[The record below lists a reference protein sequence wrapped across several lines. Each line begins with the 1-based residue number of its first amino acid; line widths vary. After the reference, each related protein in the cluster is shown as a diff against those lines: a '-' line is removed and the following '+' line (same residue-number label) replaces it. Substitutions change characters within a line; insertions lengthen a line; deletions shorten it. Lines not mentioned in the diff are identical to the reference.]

1 MILSLHG
8 EEEAATATERVQRR
22 LAAVLAADVVGYSRL
37 MAADE
42 AGTLAELNALRQ
54 DIVDPKIGEH
64 GGRIVKLMG
73 DGALVEFASVV
84 DAVECAVA
92 IQQAMAAR
100 NVHRPEDR
108 RIVFRIGINV
118 GDIIIEGDDIFGDGV
133 NVAARLEGLAEPGGI
148 CISNSVR
155 EQVLNKVPIS
165 FADLGEQTVKNIERP
180 IRVYYVVLDDAPI
193 AAAHGSV
200 ASPPAVPVAS
210 VPAQAQ
216 RRSIAVLPFA
226 NMSGDPEQEYFADGI
241 SEDIITALS
250 KISGLFVIARNSSFT
265 FKGKAVHVGD
275 VGKKLGVRFV
285 LEGSVRKA
293 SNRVRITAQ
302 LVDAGS
308 AGHIWAERFDREL
321 TDVFAVQ
328 DEVTREIVAALAL
341 NLTAGERQQLAS
353 DHAGSP
359 EAYDCFLR
367 GRELWHLQTKETN
380 AEARAAFQQAIELDA
395 NFAPAYALLAIAHMR
410 DYLNQW
416 SASPSLSLEEGYKL
430 AQEAVAR
437 NDRDPYAHWAL
448 GSLYLWLRRHD
459 EAERE
464 LKTAIAL
471 NPSFSLGYTILG
483 LTLHYSGRSEQ
494 ALEYFER
501 AIALDPYSDVYL
513 HFQSQAYFQL
523 GRYDKAVEI
532 LKRRLTRH
540 PRTDISRVLL
550 AASFGHLGRIGEA
563 RAQWEEVF
571 RINPGYS
578 LEHRRDVLPYKNPSD
593 FELVV
598 EGLRKAGLVS

>member
-1 MILSLHG
+1 MLGFLQNW
-8 EEEAATATERVQRR
+8 EEATIATERIQRR
-22 LAAVLAADVVGYSRL
+22 LAAILATDVVGYSRL

-42 AGTLAELNALRQ
+42 AGTLAELGAIRREL
-54 DIVDPKIGEH
+54 IDPKIAEH
-64 GGRIVKLMG
+64 GGRTVKLMG

-84 DAVECAVA
+84 DALECAVA
-92 IQQAMAAR
+92 IQLAMGKRNAAK
-100 NVHRPEDR
+100 PEDR

-118 GDIIIEGDDIFGDGV
+118 GDIIIEGDDIYGDGV
-133 NVAARLEGLAEPGGI
+133 NVAARLESLAEPGGI
-148 CISNSVR
+148 CISSSVR

-165 FADLGEQTVKNIERP
+165 FSDLGEQTVKNIERP
-180 IRVYYVVLDDAPI
+180 IRVYYVLLEGASSATPPE
-193 AAAHGSV
+193 V
-200 ASPPAVPVAS
+200 AVSQ
-210 VPAQAQ
+210 PAQAQ
-216 RRSIAVLPFA
+216 RPSIAVLPFA

-265 FKGKAVHVGD
+265 FKGKSVHVGE
-275 VGKKLGVRFV
+275 VGKKLGVRFI

-293 SNRVRITAQ
+293 GNRVRITAQ

-328 DEVTREIVAALAL
+328 DEVTKEIVAALAL
-341 NLTAGERQQLAS
+341 NLTIGEQQQLAGEHTS
-353 DHAGSP
+353 SP

-380 AEARAAFQQAIELDA
+380 AEARVAFQRAIELDP
-395 NFAPAYALLAIAHMR
+395 NFAPAYALLSITHMR

-416 SASPSLSLEEGYKL
+416 SASPSLSLEEGYKV
-430 AQEAVAR
+430 AQEAVGR
-437 NDRDPYAHWAL
+437 SDRDPYAHWAL

-464 LKTAIAL
+464 LKRAISL
-471 NPSFSLGYTILG
+471 NPSFSLGYTLLG

-494 ALEYFER
+494 ALDYFER
-501 AIALDPYSDVYL
+501 AIALDPYTDVYL
-513 HFQSQAYFQL
+513 HFQSQANFQL
-523 GRYDKAVEI
+523 GRYEKAVEV

-540 PRTDISRVLL
+540 PDTDISRVLL
-550 AASFGHLGRIGEA
+550 AASFGHLGRKDEA
-563 RAQWEEVF
+563 RAQWQEVF
-571 RINPGYS
+571 RINPNYS
-578 LEHRRDVLPYKNPSD
+578 LEHRRKVLPYKNPSD

-598 EGLRKAGLVS
+598 EGLRKAGIEP

>member
-1 MILSLHG
+1 
-8 EEEAATATERVQRR
+8 
-22 LAAVLAADVVGYSRL
+22 

-54 DIVDPKIGEH
+54 EVIDPKIGEH

-92 IQQAMAAR
+92 IQQATAAR

-118 GDIIIEGDDIFGDGV
+118 GDIIIEGDDIYGDGV

-180 IRVYYVVLDDAPI
+180 IRVYYVVLDDAST
-193 AAAHGSV
+193 AT
-200 ASPPAVPVAS
+200 PPAAPVAS

-275 VGKKLGVRFV
+275 VGKKLGVRLI

-293 SNRVRITAQ
+293 GNRVRITAQ

-341 NLTAGERQQLAS
+341 NLTAGEQQQLAI
-353 DHAGSP
+353 DHTGSP

-367 GRELWHLQTKETN
+367 GRELWHLQTKEPN
-380 AEARAAFQQAIELDA
+380 AEARAAFQRAIELDP
-395 NFAPAYALLAIAHMR
+395 NFAPAYALLGAAHMR

-416 SASPSLSLEEGYKL
+416 SASPSLSLEEGYKV

-464 LKTAIAL
+464 LKTAISL

-523 GRYDKAVEI
+523 GRYEKAVET

-540 PRTDISRVLL
+540 PHSDISRVLL
-550 AASFGHLGRIGEA
+550 AASYGHLGRIDEA

-571 RINPGYS
+571 RINPDYS
-578 LEHRRDVLPYKNPSD
+578 LEHRRNVLPYKNPSD

-598 EGLRKAGLVS
+598 EGLHKAELVS

>member
-1 MILSLHG
+1 MLGFLHKW
-8 EEEAATATERVQRR
+8 EEGTIATERIQRR
-22 LAAVLAADVVGYSRL
+22 LAAILAADVVGYSRL

-42 AGTLAELNALRQ
+42 AGTLAELSALRR
-54 DIVDPKIGEH
+54 DLIDPKIAEH
-64 GGRIVKLMG
+64 GGRTVKLMG

-84 DAVECAVA
+84 DALECAVA
-92 IQQAMAAR
+92 IQLAMGKRNAAK
-100 NVHRPEDR
+100 PEDR

-118 GDIIIEGDDIFGDGV
+118 GDIIIEGDDIYGDGV
-133 NVAARLEGLAEPGGI
+133 NVAARLESLAEPGGI
-148 CISNSVR
+148 CISSSVR

-165 FADLGEQTVKNIERP
+165 FSDLGEQTVKNIERP
-180 IRVYYVVLDDAPI
+180 IRVYYVLLEGTSSATPPEV
-193 AAAHGSV
+193 AHLQ
-200 ASPPAVPVAS
+200 A
-210 VPAQAQ
+210 AQAQ
-216 RRSIAVLPFA
+216 RPSIAVLPFA

-265 FKGKAVHVGD
+265 FKGKSVHVGE
-275 VGKKLGVRFV
+275 VGKKLGVRFI

-293 SNRVRITAQ
+293 GNRVRITAQ

-308 AGHIWAERFDREL
+308 GGHIWAERFDREL

-328 DEVTREIVAALAL
+328 DEVTKEIVAALAL
-341 NLTAGERQQLAS
+341 NLTIGEQQQLAGEHTS
-353 DHAGSP
+353 SP

-380 AEARAAFQQAIELDA
+380 AKARVAFQRAIELDP

-416 SASPSLSLEEGYKL
+416 TASPSLSLEEGYKV

-437 NDRDPYAHWAL
+437 NDSDAYAHWAL

-459 EAERE
+459 EAEQE
-464 LKTAIAL
+464 LKRAISL
-471 NPSFSLGYTILG
+471 NPSFSLGHTLLG

-494 ALEYFER
+494 ALEYFNR
-501 AIALDPYSDVYL
+501 AIALDPYTDVYL

-523 GRYDKAVEI
+523 GRYEKAVEV

-540 PRTDISRVLL
+540 PDTDISRVLL
-550 AASFGHLGRIGEA
+550 AASFGHLGRTEEA
-563 RAQWEEVF
+563 RAQWQEVF
-571 RINPGYS
+571 RTNPDYS
-578 LEHRRDVLPYKNPSD
+578 LEHRRKVLPYKNPSD

-598 EGLRKAGLVS
+598 EGLRKAGIEP